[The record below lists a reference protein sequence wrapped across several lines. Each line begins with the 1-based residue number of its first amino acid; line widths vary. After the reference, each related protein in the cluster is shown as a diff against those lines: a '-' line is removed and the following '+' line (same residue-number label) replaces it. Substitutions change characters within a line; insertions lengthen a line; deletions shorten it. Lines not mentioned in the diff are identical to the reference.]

1 MVIADGGKGATTHA
15 RHDDD
20 AGDEDGDGD
29 DDADNDDDEAT
40 MAATVQG
47 GARLHQAGG
56 VMCHHGGGRVRQS
69 GRRFPC
75 RGAVLGVGE
84 GRRGGSDDERDEVE
98 LTA

>member
-56 VMCHHGGGRVRQS
+56 VMSTTAADVCGRAAAAFRAEAQS
-69 GRRFPC
+69 LASA
-75 RGAVLGVGE
+75 GA
-84 GRRGGSDDERDEVE
+84 DVE
-98 LTA
+98 AAMTNATRSS